1 MKLQCNLVE
10 LHAEF
15 TLLNPLYGTSHILRF
30 SQIEVFGNPVL
41 RKYIGIIFQMVFAHF
56 LSLSRILVILIR
68 FQTFSLLFVIVTSDF
83 TIVTGESIRWHT

>member
-68 FQTFSLLFVIVTSDF
+68 FQTFSLLLHFSVDLWSVNFGVT
-83 TIVTGESIRWHT
+83 TMTH